1 MESSAFVQA
10 SQFSLFLPKRH
21 STNRATLPFKPWKP
35 TTSRS
40 TTLQCHKMYVPGQY
54 KPSCYVPLHHL
65 LSFLR
70 YCLYLNSILNFYVIT
85 TIMSLEECAEFA
97 GFGEASPEA
106 KAAKHLHD
114 FFTYV
119 AVRIVSAQLQK
130 LKQFVH
136 ISLLITC
143 ICRPVWMRFTDS
155 SFTEQSYNPEA
166 YADMMQFLERHSL
179 DDGDKFCA
187 DLMRES
193 SRHKSLAL
201 RILEVRS
208 AYCKSDFEWDNL
220 KRLSLKMVDDRNT
233 RVMRDYVSETSSV
246 KSESEK

>member
-1 MESSAFVQA
+1 MESSTFVRA
-10 SQFSLFLPKRH
+10 SQFSLFPPKHH
-21 STNRATLPFKPWKP
+21 SANRATLLFKPWKP
-35 TTSRS
+35 TTSHS
-40 TTLQCHKMYVPGQY
+40 TTLQCHKMYVP
-54 KPSCYVPLHHL
+54 
-65 LSFLR
+65 
-70 YCLYLNSILNFYVIT
+70 
-85 TIMSLEECAEFA
+85 

-119 AVRIVSAQLQK
+119 AVRIVSAQLQ
-130 LKQFVH
+130 
-136 ISLLITC
+136 
-143 ICRPVWMRFTDS
+143 
-155 SFTEQSYNPEA
+155 SYNQEA

-179 DDGDKFCA
+179 NDGDKFCA

-233 RVMRDYVSETSSV
+233 RLMRDYVSETSSV